1 MVYRP
6 YDTILLAPA
15 IVAAISLGVLY
26 MSDKHILPQTS
37 TTFSMK
43 AVRSYKQGDADDGI
57 FDTKT
62 AFEGHKF
69 YTTGKMQAVTA
80 AKYTRGCYG
89 SWNMVNFADSLQ
101 AATATGT
108 APDGDREWDYFNTLN
123 SYQRE
128 SGGNNRASVCRC
140 IDEYADRAFNITQ
153 KEVANAW
160 KGSKLAVTAAESAE
174 TAAPANSEAKV
185 LATTAK
191 YDAITNKAEMAW
203 RKTYWAWAADTHG
216 NTEPDARNDNV
227 LTAYEQFFQTKQ
239 TYETFPGNYMYNMPT
254 TEYTHLAEIAE
265 WCDQTA
271 LPQYTLEFQSV
282 IYSKGLLL
290 VGLALVLAGL
300 DVLGQRSG
308 EEIPESEDKG
318 SLQTMMVFVFEVLPV
333 WLLAGS
339 FVYYQFTGHIKD
351 SAADDQTNNT
361 TYLMVVIY
369 ILIFVSASVLLIISI
384 SNVFADKKQASKV
397 PQKMTQ
403 RIYTDVPMIAGL
415 ALVGVALK
423 LQNGEHDEVILLTTL
438 VVLVSAG
445 LVQHLSNLVR
455 IMYEKV
461 CGLLSN
467 EVIVALQSADERVT
481 GADKEHLDK
490 TRRIMQYF
498 GWTRLYGFGV
508 VLVLVLVTVTM
519 SSSVVA
525 TNPIQAF
532 TQNQYYYFAFA
543 FVVAW
548 TGLDFI
554 YEILPFTSNSVEDY
568 SEQTVDRMRKLS
580 VLFYVV
586 FVMISQ
592 YTLEAGEF

>member
-1 MVYRP
+1 MSGAAAASPELEAATMAKYG
-6 YDTILLAPA
+6 
-15 IVAAISLGVLY
+15 AAI
-26 MSDKHILPQTS
+26 
-37 TTFSMK
+37 
-43 AVRSYKQGDADDGI
+43 
-57 FDTKT
+57 
-62 AFEGHKF
+62 
-69 YTTGKMQAVTA
+69 
-80 AKYTRGCYG
+80 
-89 SWNMVNFADSLQ
+89 
-101 AATATGT
+101 
-108 APDGDREWDYFNTLN
+108 
-123 SYQRE
+123 
-128 SGGNNRASVCRC
+128 
-140 IDEYADRAFNITQ
+140 
-153 KEVANAW
+153 
-160 KGSKLAVTAAESAE
+160 
-174 TAAPANSEAKV
+174 
-185 LATTAK
+185 
-191 YDAITNKAEMAW
+191 NKAEMAW
-203 RKTYWAWAADTHG
+203 RKTYWAWAADTAG
-216 NTEPDARNDNV
+216 NTKPDARASTV
-227 LTAYEQFFQTKQ
+227 LTAYEQLFQTKQ
-239 TYETFPGNYMYNMPT
+239 TYETFPGNSMYNMPT
-254 TEYTHLAEIAE
+254 TEYTHLTEIVE

-271 LPQYTLEFQSV
+271 LPQYTFEFQSV

-300 DVLGQRSG
+300 DVLGARSG
-308 EEIPESEDKG
+308 EEAPEGEDKG
-318 SLQTMMVFVFEVLPV
+318 SLQTMMVFVVEVLPV

-351 SAADDQTNNT
+351 SAADEQTNNT

-369 ILIFVSASVLLIISI
+369 ILIFVAASVLLIISI

-423 LQNGEHDEVILLTTL
+423 LQNAEHDEVILLTTL

-461 CGLLSN
+461 CGMLSN
-467 EVIVALQSADERVT
+467 AVIVALQSADHDTVA

-508 VLVLVLVTVTM
+508 VLLLVLVTVTM

-586 FVMISQ
+586 FVVISQ

>member
-1 MVYRP
+1 
-6 YDTILLAPA
+6 
-15 IVAAISLGVLY
+15 
-26 MSDKHILPQTS
+26 
-37 TTFSMK
+37 
-43 AVRSYKQGDADDGI
+43 
-57 FDTKT
+57 
-62 AFEGHKF
+62 
-69 YTTGKMQAVTA
+69 
-80 AKYTRGCYG
+80 
-89 SWNMVNFADSLQ
+89 
-101 AATATGT
+101 
-108 APDGDREWDYFNTLN
+108 
-123 SYQRE
+123 
-128 SGGNNRASVCRC
+128 
-140 IDEYADRAFNITQ
+140 
-153 KEVANAW
+153 
-160 KGSKLAVTAAESAE
+160 
-174 TAAPANSEAKV
+174 
-185 LATTAK
+185 
-191 YDAITNKAEMAW
+191 
-203 RKTYWAWAADTHG
+203 
-216 NTEPDARNDNV
+216 
-227 LTAYEQFFQTKQ
+227 
-239 TYETFPGNYMYNMPT
+239 
-254 TEYTHLAEIAE
+254 
-265 WCDQTA
+265 
-271 LPQYTLEFQSV
+271 
-282 IYSKGLLL
+282 
-290 VGLALVLAGL
+290 
-300 DVLGQRSG
+300 
-308 EEIPESEDKG
+308 
-318 SLQTMMVFVFEVLPV
+318 MMVFIFEVLPV
-333 WLLAGS
+333 WFLAGS
-339 FVYYQFTGHIKD
+339 FLYYQFTGHIKD

-369 ILIFVSASVLLIISI
+369 ILIFVAASVLLIISI

-423 LQNGEHDEVILLTTL
+423 LQNAEHDEVILLTTL

-467 EVIVALQSADERVT
+467 EVISALQSADHATDTTAET
-481 GADKEHLDK
+481 TQTEHLNK

-508 VLVLVLVTVTM
+508 VLLLVLVTVTM

-580 VLFYVV
+580 VVFYVV
-586 FVMISQ
+586 FVLISQ

>member
-1 MVYRP
+1 MGYRS

-15 IVAAISLGVLY
+15 IVALVSLGVLY

-43 AVRSYKQGDADDGI
+43 AVRTYEQGDKDDAI

-80 AKYTRGCYG
+80 TKYTRGCYG
-89 SWNMVNFADSLQ
+89 SVGLSEFDANITAY
-101 AATATGT
+101 ATVSGVTTG
-108 APDGDREWDYFNTLN
+108 AREWDYFNTLN
-123 SYQRE
+123 GYQRG
-128 SGGNNRASVCRC
+128 SGGNNGASVCRC
-140 IDEYADRAFNITQ
+140 IDEYADRAFNIAKTHHVAAHTGIVAVEGAAAAGVA
-153 KEVANAW
+153 KVKAGVNLAEMVWRKDYWAEVAA
-160 KGSKLAVTAAESAE
+160 G
-174 TAAPANSEAKV
+174 
-185 LATTAK
+185 TTP
-191 YDAITNKAEMAW
+191 ITK
-203 RKTYWAWAADTHG
+203 RADGT
-216 NTEPDARNDNV
+216 
-227 LTAYEQFFQTKQ
+227 LTAYKTFFKAGQP
-239 TYETFPGNYMYNMPT
+239 YETFPGNYEYVVQT

-282 IYSKGLLL
+282 IYSKELLL

-308 EEIPESEDKG
+308 EATEGEDTG
-318 SLQTMMVFVFEVLPV
+318 SLQNMVVFVLEVLPV

-369 ILIFVSASVLLIISI
+369 ILIFVAASVLLIISI
-384 SNVFADKKQASKV
+384 SNAFADKTAASKV

-467 EVIVALQSADERVT
+467 EVIVALQSADNETVASS
-481 GADKEHLDK
+481 GKDHLDK

-543 FVVAW
+543 FIVAW

-568 SEQTVDRMRKLS
+568 SEQSVDRMRKVS

-586 FVMISQ
+586 FVLISQ